1 MKGYEIMKRFFGV
14 TLSVLLVFFAAAAA
28 ADPLVLTQDYNDT
41 VTVYYNGTDAS
52 DGSYSYSYAFPH
64 ASVPEVT
71 TEEADLS
78 AASVNRY
85 YEKRIQEYT
94 VDYIPNQADYFASQY
109 QNVSVDVNYQIMCNN
124 DDFFSVLLHKAEN
137 IDGEIEE
144 TWEGN
149 TFSRSSEM
157 VGQLTSLPKLLG
169 ILDAGESDEW
179 VEDRQTNRIWEVVC
193 TLVWNAIQSN
203 PDNLDFDPFLTK
215 EDLEYIITPEY
226 SLDQDFYIDENGDVI
241 FIILSRFILSGQT
254 SEETGFVP
262 FRMTLEEIDDE
273 M

>member
-1 MKGYEIMKRFFGV
+1 MKRFIYV
-14 TLSVLLVFFAAAAA
+14 LLSVLLVFMTAVAS
-28 ADPLVLTQDYNDT
+28 ADPLFLTEDYKDT
-41 VTVYYNGTDAS
+41 VTVFYNNENPS
-52 DGSYSYSYAFPH
+52 DGSYSYSYTFPH
-64 ASVPEVT
+64 AFVPEST

-94 VDYIPNQADYFASQY
+94 VDYIPNQADYFATQY
-109 QNVSVDVNYQIMCNN
+109 QNVSVDVTYQIMCNN
-124 DDFFSVLLHKAEN
+124 DDFFSVLLHKTEN
-137 IDGEIEE
+137 VDGEIEE

-193 TLVWNAIQSN
+193 TLVWNTIQSN
-203 PDNLDFDPFLTK
+203 PDQLDFDPSLTK

-226 SLDQDFYIDENGDVI
+226 SLDQDFYIDENGDVV
-241 FIILSRFILSGQT
+241 FFILSRFILSEQAA
-254 SEETGFVP
+254 EKTGIVP

>member
-1 MKGYEIMKRFFGV
+1 MNRFIGV
-14 TLSVLLVFFAAAAA
+14 LMSVLLVFIAASAA
-28 ADPLVLTQDYNDT
+28 ADPLTLTDDYADT
-41 VTVYYNGTDAS
+41 VTVYYNGEDAS
-52 DGSYSYSYAFPH
+52 DGSYVYSYRFPH
-64 ASVPEVT
+64 ASVPEND
-71 TEEADLS
+71 TEESDLS

-109 QNVSVDVNYQIMCNN
+109 QDVSVDVTYQIMCNN
-124 DDFFSVLLHKAEN
+124 DDYFSVLLHKTEN
-137 IDGEIEE
+137 VDGETEE

-179 VEDRQTNRIWEVVC
+179 VEDRQSNRIWEVIC
-193 TLVWNAIQSN
+193 TLVWNNIRNN
-203 PDNLDFDPFLTK
+203 PDHLSFDPSLTK
-215 EDLEYIITPEY
+215 EDLEFIITPEY
-226 SLDQDFYIDENGDVI
+226 SLDQDFYIDENGDVV
-241 FIILSRFILSGQT
+241 FFILSRFILSEEAA
-254 SEETGFVP
+254 EETGYIP